1 MLCDW
6 SDLAGEFEVVAG
18 AVAGLDDGLAPVEA
32 GSEHHAQAVHVRSTG
47 ALPLV
52 QNLGSCA
59 QNDKWEIVFLR
70 VSVKIASEKIERD

>member
-18 AVAGLDDGLAPVEA
+18 AVAGLDHSLAPVEA

-47 ALPLV
+47 ALTLV
-52 QNLGSCA
+52 QDLGSCA
-59 QNDKWEIVFLR
+59 QN
-70 VSVKIASEKIERD
+70 EK

>member
-1 MLCDW
+1 MW
-6 SDLAGEFEVVAG
+6 SEAGKHNNRTIIFMNELTDIDLADEFEVVAG

-59 QNDKWEIVFLR
+59 QN
-70 VSVKIASEKIERD
+70 EK

>member
-1 MLCDW
+1 MPGLCDL

-32 GSEHHAQAVHVRSTG
+32 GSEHHAQAVHVGSTG

-52 QNLGSCA
+52 QNLGSCG
-59 QNDKWEIVFLR
+59 QKR
-70 VSVKIASEKIERD
+70 MRDIFYE